1 MSARHVRDALSA
13 KRRCDAP
20 EKSERQW
27 HDALRELAM
36 A

>member
-1 MSARHVRDALSA
+1 MPARHVRDALLA
-13 KRRCDAP
+13 KRRCDVP

-27 HDALRELAM
+27 HDALRKLAM